1 MISSSEYIAVLLFGM
16 SFFVFLFYLLSW
28 RPVILVSFFF
38 IIFTLAWRMSAT
50 MFIDLAGP
58 VYSSQLVRDIGPG
71 TATIIHS
78 LAYIIS
84 LVPFL
89 YYFRSEA
96 IEEWRA
102 DAQRN
107 GAIRGKR
114 TLSDITFLLS
124 LIFLSFLFFD
134 LVRRG
139 SIPLFHRIERFN
151 YAGGSAHRWMNRYE
165 NFVAFWWGLMF
176 TAEYIRQRRID
187 WRMLALLFASAVYA
201 LLTGNRF
208 SAFYSQCSFFL
219 TPCAAIIALKYKS
232 SDGSLLSWI
241 NRRFAS
247 RVARL
252 ATAGCLVVAAG
263 TISFAIYNNLA
274 NVRGFVGDDIWRQA
288 FDRTLIQPSEIGW
301 TSYERVFEANQT
313 EPSVAFHLLFEDPL
327 EPDRNTSIQYLML
340 ATIGEPRTHEH
351 LSRGFQFA
359 GGFPEIF
366 FELFGPY
373 LAWPFLL
380 GTGCITAALTAYV
393 VRGAL
398 LGNYASAFLSL
409 YVLYGFYVMYI
420 GGMLNFAT
428 TRTYWIKIALF
439 AMTLLIE
446 ASLAR
451 VGLPLVPWVIFRM
464 PQGGWL
470 AKFASSR
477 SQNKR

>member
-1 MISSSEYIAVLLFGM
+1 MISTSEYIAVLLFGM

-28 RPVILVSFFF
+28 RPVIFLSFFF
-38 IIFTLAWRMSAT
+38 IIFTLAWRTSAT

-58 VYSSQLVRDIGPG
+58 VYSSQLNRDIGPG

-84 LVPFL
+84 LLPFL
-89 YYFRSEA
+89 YYFRPDA
-96 IEEWRA
+96 IEAWCA

-107 GAIRGKR
+107 GAIRGER
-114 TLSDITFLLS
+114 TLSDITFLVS

-139 SIPLFHRIERFN
+139 SIPLFNRIERFN
-151 YAGGSAHRWMNRYE
+151 YAGGSAHRWMLRYG

-176 TAEYIRQRRID
+176 TAEFIRQRRID
-187 WRMLALLFASAVYA
+187 WRMLGLLGATAIYA

-208 SAFYSQCSFFL
+208 SAFYSQSSFFI
-219 TPCAAIIALKYKS
+219 TPCAAIVALKYRD
-232 SDGSLLSWI
+232 SDGSLFAWI
-241 NRRFAS
+241 NRGFAARAS
-247 RVARL
+247 RLIAV
-252 ATAGCLVVAAG
+252 GSIVVAAS
-263 TISFAIYNNLA
+263 TVSLAIYNNLA
-274 NVRGFVGDDIWRQA
+274 NVRGFVGGDIWRRA
-288 FDRTLIQPSEIGW
+288 FDRTLVQPSEIGW
-301 TSYERVFEANQT
+301 TSFERVFESSQT
-313 EPSVAFHLLFEDPL
+313 QPSVAFHLLFEDPL

-340 ATIGEPRTHEH
+340 ATIGEPRTYEH

-373 LAWPFLL
+373 LAWPFLFA
-380 GTGCITAALTAYV
+380 TGCITAALTAYT

-398 LGNYASAFLSL
+398 WGNYASAFLSL

-428 TRTYWIKIALF
+428 TGIYWIKIAFL
-439 AMTLLIE
+439 AMALLIE
-446 ASLAR
+446 ASLAHI
-451 VGLPLVPWVIFRM
+451 GLPLVPWVIFRV
-464 PQGGWL
+464 PQNGWFAKL
-470 AKFASSR
+470 ARPR
-477 SQNKR
+477 SPNNG